1 MVQHEC
7 DIFISGGGIAGL
19 SAAGVFAA
27 AGFSVICAD
36 PAPQITDPE
45 AEAADQRS
53 TAILA
58 PGRALLA
65 EAGLWTR
72 LERHATPLEIM
83 RLKDISGGRDVTRDF
98 EAADLDQDAF
108 GWNFPNWLLRREI
121 LAGLA
126 EMTGVTLLGGVGTTD
141 MLTRDEAALVTLSDG
156 TRLRARLVV
165 AADGRG
171 SPLRRIAGIE
181 THVTRYGQKAVV
193 FSVTHPIPHGN
204 VSTEVHR
211 SGGPFTL
218 VPLPD
223 REGLPSSAVVWME
236 EAQNADDL
244 NALSDTDLAAAASE
258 RSGYTLGPLEIVTRR
273 AVWPIITQE
282 ASRLTDHRLALIA
295 EAGHVV
301 PPIGAQGLNMSL
313 ADIACL
319 RDLARTAPDQ
329 LGAKKM
335 LDAYARKRLPD
346 IRLRSTGIMA
356 LNRASMA
363 GASWAQNLRAS
374 GMKALHDVRPIRRAL
389 MELGLGARAG
399 RDQST

>member
-45 AEAADQRS
+45 AETADQRS

-58 PGRALLA
+58 PGRALLTD
-65 EAGLWTR
+65 AGLWER
-72 LERHATPLEIM
+72 LEPHATPLEIM

-98 EAADLDQDAF
+98 DAADLDQDAF

-121 LAGLA
+121 LAGLSDMA
-126 EMTGVTLLGGVGTTD
+126 DVTLLGGVGTTD
-141 MLTRDEAALVTLSDG
+141 MLARDDTALMTLSDG
-156 TRLRARLVV
+156 TRVRARLVV

-211 SGGPFTL
+211 AGGPFTL

-236 EAQNADDL
+236 EAQKADEL
-244 NALSDTDLAAAASE
+244 NALSDTELAAAASE

-319 RDLARTAPDQ
+319 RDLARAAPDQ
-329 LGAKKM
+329 LGAKTM
-335 LDAYARKRLPD
+335 LDTYARKRLPD

-374 GMKALHDVRPIRRAL
+374 GMKALHDVRPVRRAL
-389 MELGLGARAG
+389 MELGLGARAE
-399 RDQST
+399 RNQST

>member
-45 AEAADQRS
+45 AETADQRS

-58 PGRALLA
+58 PGRALLTD
-65 EAGLWTR
+65 AGLWER
-72 LERHATPLEIM
+72 LEPHATPLEIM

-98 EAADLDQDAF
+98 DAADLDQDAF

-121 LAGLA
+121 LAGLSDMA
-126 EMTGVTLLGGVGTTD
+126 DVTLLGGVGTTD
-141 MLTRDEAALVTLSDG
+141 MLARDDAALMTLSDG
-156 TRLRARLVV
+156 TRIRARLVV

-171 SPLRRIAGIE
+171 SPLRQITGIE
-181 THVTRYGQKAVV
+181 TRVTRYGQKAVV

-211 SGGPFTL
+211 AGGPFTL

-236 EAQNADDL
+236 EAQKADEL
-244 NALSDTDLAAAASE
+244 NALSDTELAAAASE

-319 RDLARTAPDQ
+319 RDLARAAPDQ
-329 LGAKKM
+329 LGAKTM

-374 GMKALHDVRPIRRAL
+374 GMKALHDVRPVRRAL
-389 MELGLGARAG
+389 MELGLGARAE
-399 RDQST
+399 RNQST